1 MRQRGNIWS
10 FDSRDLMR
18 SKCSHC
24 TTLAVAREIGV
35 AGLAELLNQYTS
47 KPESLA
53 ITYGIRFEEELENS
67 LIDSLASKLL
77 CQLRK
82 LWRPPLS

>member
-1 MRQRGNIWS
+1 MELRLQG
-10 FDSRDLMR
+10 FDAIKVFPL
-18 SKCSHC
+18 HHP
-24 TTLAVAREIGV
+24 AVAREIGV